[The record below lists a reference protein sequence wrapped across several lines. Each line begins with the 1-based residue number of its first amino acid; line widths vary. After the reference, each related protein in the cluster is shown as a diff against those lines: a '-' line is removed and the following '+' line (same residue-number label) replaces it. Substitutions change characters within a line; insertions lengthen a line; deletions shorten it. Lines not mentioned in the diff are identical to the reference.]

1 MRRPILAQDKAH
13 AAKLLASGYSIRS
26 VADRTGISRSVLSN
40 LAKHQGIIIPVNR
53 GGRPPKLSPSE
64 VKNLARAVST
74 DKVKTCRE
82 GAKYLKEST
91 GPEVSPQT
99 VRRTLRRMGF
109 KAVVKKRK
117 PALKTAHRRARLAF
131 TKRYQEF
138 TLDDWKR
145 VVWSDETKI
154 NRFGSDGRRWP
165 WRVPRTASETIP
177 DREVQ
182 PTYKYGGGGIML
194 WG

>member
-1 MRRPILAQDKAH
+1 MPPSCWHPATPSARWPTEPGYRDLSCPTWPNIKVLSY
-13 AAKLLASGYSIRS
+13 LLIVA
-26 VADRTGISRSVLSN
+26 ADRRSCP
-40 LAKHQGIIIPVNR
+40 H
-53 GGRPPKLSPSE
+53 
-64 VKNLARAVST
+64 
-74 DKVKTCRE
+74 
-82 GAKYLKEST
+82 LKEST

-145 VVWSDETKI
+145 IVWSDETKI
-154 NRFGSDGRRWP
+154 NRFGSDGRRWT